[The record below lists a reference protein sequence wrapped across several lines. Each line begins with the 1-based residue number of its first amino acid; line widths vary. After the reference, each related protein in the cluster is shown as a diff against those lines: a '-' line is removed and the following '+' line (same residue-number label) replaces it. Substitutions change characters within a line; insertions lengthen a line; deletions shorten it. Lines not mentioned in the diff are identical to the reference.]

1 MPTFLLECQLLY
13 DEQYRHIRHLVL
25 VIVIITI
32 IIIINS
38 LIFLIFAFIMAV
50 SRAAGQ
56 HNTSEE

>member
-32 IIIINS
+32 VIINS
-38 LIFLIFAFIMAV
+38 PIFLIFAFIMAV
-50 SRAAGQ
+50 TRAAGQ

>member
-32 IIIINS
+32 IIINS

>member
-32 IIIINS
+32 VIINS